1 MIQFKYDTDVD
12 AVYVE
17 LRDAP
22 YAYGKDL
29 DDSRRVDYG
38 SDDQPVGIELL
49 NVSMGVNVDDLPDQL
64 AVGRLLEEHNL
75 KVYA

>member
-1 MIQFKYDTDVD
+1 MIQFKHDEAAD

-17 LRDAP
+17 LRNEP
-22 YAYGKDL
+22 YSYGKDL

-38 SDDQPVGIELL
+38 SDDVPVGIEFL
-49 NVSMGVNVDDLPDQL
+49 NVSLGVNVDDLPEQA